1 MKGMSFQEPDV
12 NASASRSETGSPAPP
27 TPLAKQDL
35 RICIDVVK
43 TIARER
49 QLAKD
54 PAALAELMT
63 TVAHKFNK
71 GSRTYDELVADMRS
85 NASGAGSVR

>member
-1 MKGMSFQEPDV
+1 MSFQEPHDY
-12 NASASRSETGSPAPP
+12 ASASRSETNSRASH
-27 TPLAKQDL
+27 TPLSKQDL

-43 TIARER
+43 AIARER

-54 PAALAELMT
+54 PAAVAELMT